1 MSDEPPKLT
10 TLSTA
15 RDKTQAE
22 IEAMRRSLAAM
33 LAAAPEIAAMKRRM
47 YEEYM
52 NVGFTKEEALVLCQ
66 KLTL

>member
-1 MSDEPPKLT
+1 MSDEPPKLA

>member
-1 MSDEPPKLT
+1 MAKKSAQE
-10 TLSTA
+10 
-15 RDKTQAE
+15 AE